1 MMQVIMYLLWGYKR
15 EERKSTSLAKH
26 KQVRK
31 TKVVFSSGRT
41 TIISDNEVS
50 L

>member
-15 EERKSTSLAKH
+15 EERKYTSLAKH

-31 TKVVFSSGRT
+31 TKLFFLPG
-41 TIISDNEVS
+41 EQQ
-50 L
+50 